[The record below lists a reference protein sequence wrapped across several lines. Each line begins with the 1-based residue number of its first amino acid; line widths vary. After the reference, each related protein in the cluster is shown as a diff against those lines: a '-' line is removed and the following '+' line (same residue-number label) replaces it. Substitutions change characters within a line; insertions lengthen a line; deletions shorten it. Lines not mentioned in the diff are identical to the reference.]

1 MYSKPPLKNVSGGGG
16 GERERERERE
26 RACRK
31 DDSVGSRDGL
41 WRKWK
46 EGAMFALV
54 DNSSS

>member
-1 MYSKPPLKNVSGGGG
+1 MCPGGGVWGGGG
-16 GERERERERE
+16 LERE